1 MFDTKISSRNI
12 KKRYSYQAVKKLN
25 DQENEK
31 NEYTIIKDCIKKYDG
46 HRHFAK
52 IIKINT
58 VKYILMYFNNEQELF
73 KATYDSAM
81 NKDLSKGLQIKK
93 QNELIGKDGFQKA
106 EISKDTYKQR
116 TDSFGG
122 LTIYFSNRIEKISG
136 KEDSAS
142 KGKERG
148 KVVESEIEQLNENNK
163 A

>member
-93 QNELIGKDGFQKA
+93 QIELIGKDGFQKA

-122 LTIYFSNRIEKISG
+122 NRIEKISG
-136 KEDSAS
+136 KEDLAS

>member
-58 VKYILMYFNNEQELF
+58 VKYILMYFNDEQELF

-81 NKDLSKGLQIKK
+81 NKDLNALTSKEVVDKFNQL
-93 QNELIGKDGFQKA
+93 NSD
-106 EISKDTYKQR
+106 
-116 TDSFGG
+116 
-122 LTIYFSNRIEKISG
+122 FSNRIENISG

-142 KGKERG
+142 KACSQFQSTR
-148 KVVESEIEQLNENNK
+148 
-163 A
+163 

>member
-122 LTIYFSNRIEKISG
+122 LTICRCVNDG